1 MKKIYFLFLFSLLFL
16 AVRNGYTAQEQGIAV
31 TFDTLEFKN
40 TLLAGNVPETQADA
54 QVKAISKALSTNI
67 KDLATKGDLNNLE
80 SRLETKLTKLEL
92 ALIDRMAKQFY
103 WILGLLIPMFL
114 SIIGL
119 VILIVL
125 KR

>member
-1 MKKIYFLFLFSLLFL
+1 MKKIYFLFLFGLLFL
-16 AVRNGYTAQEQGIAV
+16 AVRNGYTVQEQGIAV

-67 KDLATKGDLNNLE
+67 KDLVTKGDLNLAIK
-80 SRLETKLTKLEL
+80 RLEVS
-92 ALIDRMAKQFY
+92 LIDRMAKQFY

-119 VILIVL
+119 VLLTIL